1 MNNSNLPP
9 QLQYDFLGDTSEE
22 EEVNEQTGEEN
33 PNFVYNE
40 DEEKDCNIQAEIV
53 EFVEPEPIK
62 DEDIFDMAEVVKPI
76 EKNEKKDV
84 VNYNKSHKS
93 PINACGVEET
103 PIPLKAN
110 GKPVKLNKNGKP
122 RKQISPEHLQ
132 KLQDARKKALETRR
146 ANKKDKVNTKELQK
160 KKKQLLI
167 EKEQIEV
174 DELEEQVKTKSTK
187 PIQKVEYVNGLT
199 KEDLYTAQLEAITK
213 YDSVRKAEKKKKKEE
228 KMIQSQ
234 KKDMLNKIQQSGW
247 QQTAGIYGDCF

>member
-9 QLQYDFLGDTSEE
+9 QLQYDFLGDSDEIDE
-22 EEVNEQTGEEN
+22 DTGEEN
-33 PNFVYNE
+33 PNFVYDE
-40 DEEKDCNIQAEIV
+40 EEEKDCNIQAEIV

-62 DEDIFDMAEVVKPI
+62 DEEIFVNEEVLKPI
-76 EKNEKKDV
+76 EKNEKEDV
-84 VNYNKSHKS
+84 VKSNKSK
-93 PINACGVEET
+93 INACGVEENK

-122 RKQISPEHLQ
+122 RKPMSAEHLA
-132 KLQDARKKALETRR
+132 KLQEARKKAQESRK
-146 ANKKDKVNTKELQK
+146 ANKKEKVNTKELQK

-174 DELEEQVKTKSTK
+174 DELEEQVKNKSTK

-213 YDSVRKAEKKKKKEE
+213 YDSVRKAQKKKKKEE
-228 KMIQSQ
+228 KMIQEQ

-247 QQTAGIYGDCF
+247 KNTAGIYGNCF